1 MSDKTDTKLHSILDD
16 IYKKIEFL
24 SKTQLTIV
32 NWISKQDHDF
42 QMRFIAM
49 SLANDEIRDGFT
61 QFLDEFDAPDQL
73 RTFMMELNEIA
84 IEARKGE
91 EE

>member
-1 MSDKTDTKLHSILDD
+1 MSEKTEPKLHSILED
-16 IYKKIEFL
+16 IYQKVEFL
-24 SKTQLTIV
+24 SKTQLMMV

-49 SLANDEIRDGFT
+49 SLANDDIRDGFT

-73 RTFMMELNEIA
+73 RTFMMEINELA
-84 IEARKGE
+84 IQARKE